1 MESLMRIIPY
11 LSYASEKKMKSLIA
25 YFGPYYKNFAY
36 FNHESNFNETN
47 EHQLNLE
54 CFCVIVNGIDTN
66 ENGM

>member
-1 MESLMRIIPY
+1 
-11 LSYASEKKMKSLIA
+11 MKSLIA